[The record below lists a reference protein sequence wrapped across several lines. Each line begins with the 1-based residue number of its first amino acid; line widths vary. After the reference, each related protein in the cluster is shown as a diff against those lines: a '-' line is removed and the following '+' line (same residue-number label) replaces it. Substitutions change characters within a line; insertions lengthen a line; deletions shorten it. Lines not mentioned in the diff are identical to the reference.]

1 MTRDTIIIVLLIVLI
16 GLYIF
21 DMYRKEGFMGW
32 GPVNYNTRK
41 VPCDNLTGGDACVV
55 QTVKPKRDIVCNKRF
70 DVVNQNNLDNSNPR
84 NLRRGLKGSGM
95 EMDNISNE
103 MKLKIKNKMV
113 DNGLSFD
120 ELDQLSMEQ
129 MDMNNMNVQKM
140 DDQMDIMS
148 DDVSYSK
155 NNEKD
160 MHNKRARDALKDNDT
175 LSDVD
180 NELIS
185 LN

>member
-21 DMYRKEGFMGW
+21 DMYRKEGFSGW
-32 GPVNYNTRK
+32 APVNYNTRL
-41 VPCDNLTGGDACVV
+41 VSCDNLTGGDACVV
-55 QTVKPKRDIVCNKRF
+55 QTVKPKRDLVCNKRF
-70 DVVNQNNLDNSNPR
+70 NIVNQDFQDTSNPR
-84 NLRRGLKGSGM
+84 NLRKGLKGNGI

-103 MKLKIKNKMV
+103 MKLNIKNKMI

-120 ELDQLSMEQ
+120 ELDQLSMDQ
-129 MDMNNMNVQKM
+129 MDMNNMNVQLM
-140 DDQMDIMS
+140 DNQMDLMS

-160 MHNKRARDALKDNDT
+160 MHNKRIRDALKDNDT
-175 LSDVD
+175 LSDVE